1 MGNSYFAFLAAV
13 GHGDAETG
21 GFERAIV
28 VEQVHVAVELR
39 VDAPVFARARY
50 ELVRD
55 AAQHDDNAEDDD
67 AAEDDVSDVEPSGF
81 RIAPIQ
87 EGHDLPPPRGR
98 HVGGLGCMRMK
109 TRERGVARRAQ
120 RAGFSDAGVWKSGV
134 AHAPSKT
141 HPHSRGLFTI
151 DRKRT
156 SLGMGRRP
164 METLA
169 CRTQS
174 STRVWTRQAWGRA
187 QHIKLELW

>member
-28 VEQVHVAVELR
+28 VEQAHVAVELR
-39 VDAPVFARARY
+39 VDAAVFARARY

-55 AAQHDDNAEDDD
+55 AAQHDDNTEDDD
-67 AAEDDVSDVEPSGF
+67 DAEDDVSDVEPGGF

-98 HVGGLGCMRMK
+98 HVRDLGCMRMK
-109 TRERGVARRAQ
+109 TREHGAARR
-120 RAGFSDAGVWKSGV
+120 

-141 HPHSRGLFTI
+141 LPHSRGLFTI
-151 DRKRT
+151 VQRFS
-156 SLGMGRRP
+156 SLWMGRRP

-174 STRVWTRQAWGRA
+174 STRVWTRQVWGRA